1 MIKRAGMK
9 RSLRT
14 SRTPSRKVVE
24 NLEASV
30 QLQEERKR
38 EKRQADVRRKAR
50 KRKLKSLDAKE
61 ERLHTPRDSTAPHDP
76 SARGTCSLSTCLD
89 LILACTRIII
99 SLISA
104 YI

>member
-9 RSLRT
+9 RLLRT

-38 EKRQADVRRKAR
+38 EKQADVHRKAR

-61 ERLHTPRDSTAPHDP
+61 ERLHSPRDSATPHDP

-89 LILACTRIII
+89 SILARARIII
-99 SLISA
+99 PLISA
-104 YI
+104 Y

>member
-38 EKRQADVRRKAR
+38 EKRQADARRKAR
-50 KRKLKSLDAKE
+50 KRKLESFDAKE
-61 ERLHTPRDSTAPHDP
+61 E
-76 SARGTCSLSTCLD
+76 
-89 LILACTRIII
+89 
-99 SLISA
+99 
-104 YI
+104 